1 MAPDT
6 FAGLAL
12 WLVPT
17 VSHEREILQQEMDSL
32 RLANADCS
40 SAAFPPH
47 TTLVAG
53 ISEEGNSQITI
64 WNAFLEGLGRWRRTN
79 DAAAKLP
86 IVCTLEAVV
95 TRGIYFQVSQR

>member
-1 MAPDT
+1 MRGKKASDA

-17 VSHEREILQQEMDSL
+17 LAHEQDTLQQEMDSL

-47 TTLVAG
+47 VTLVAG
-53 ISEEGNSQITI
+53 ISETESEDSESAV
-64 WNAFLEGLGRWRRTN
+64 WHAFLEGLARWREDNKGSTIPLNR
-79 DAAAKLP
+79 
-86 IVCTLEAVV
+86 
-95 TRGIYFQVSQR
+95 